1 MWAIIADHPEAQL
14 LDSGNLVLKDQN
26 NGTSRESYQWQS
38 FDHPSDTLL
47 PGMKLGWDLN
57 SGQERYLTSWRTT
70 KDPSLCIM
78 LKITSLFISLFIGL
92 KS

>member
-1 MWAIIADHPEAQL
+1 VWAIIADHPEAQL

-47 PGMKLGWDLN
+47 PGMKLGWDLK

-70 KDPSLCIM
+70 KDPSLG
-78 LKITSLFISLFIGL
+78 IGL
-92 KS
+92 LKKKIGYDS

>member
-47 PGMKLGWDLN
+47 PGMKLGWDLK

-70 KDPSLCIM
+70 KDPSLG
-78 LKITSLFISLFIGL
+78 IGL
-92 KS
+92 LKKKKDWVC

>member
-47 PGMKLGWDLN
+47 PGMKLGWDLK

-70 KDPSLCIM
+70 KDPSLGIRL
-78 LKITSLFISLFIGL
+78 LKKKIGYA
-92 KS
+92 S